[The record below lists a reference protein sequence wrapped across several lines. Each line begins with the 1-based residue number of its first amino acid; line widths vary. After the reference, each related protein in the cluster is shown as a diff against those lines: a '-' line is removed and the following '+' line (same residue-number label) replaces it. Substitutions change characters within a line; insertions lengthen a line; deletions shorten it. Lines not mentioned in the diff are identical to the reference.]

1 MINNAKKYNVL
12 SKSTAI
18 KPINLESSINK
29 RVTVDFD
36 NNIRTIFAP
45 GGELITVIQK

>member
-18 KPINLESSINK
+18 KPINLERMISFAVIKTNINGDTHIKKSI
-29 RVTVDFD
+29 
-36 NNIRTIFAP
+36 
-45 GGELITVIQK
+45 Q